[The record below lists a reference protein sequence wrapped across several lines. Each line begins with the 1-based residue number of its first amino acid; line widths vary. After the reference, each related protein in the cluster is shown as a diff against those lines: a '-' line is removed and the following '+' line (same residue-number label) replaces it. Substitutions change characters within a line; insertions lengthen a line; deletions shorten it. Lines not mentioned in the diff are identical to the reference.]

1 MNSGV
6 FYLNQTEGYGP
17 GHSLSENSEEL
28 EEAGFSICFIPC
40 QNKDHQVRD
49 TILQGFKKNRSAR
62 TQRVS
67 MALAPGISTPGREAF
82 VYD

>member
-1 MNSGV
+1 M
-6 FYLNQTEGYGP
+6 NQTEGYGP

-49 TILQGFKKNRSAR
+49 SFLQGFKKKTDQQVHSES
-62 TQRVS
+62 VWLWHL
-67 MALAPGISTPGREAF
+67 ALASQEGRHLF
-82 VYD
+82 MINPSF